1 MTAEPRGHGEG
12 AEHLFIHGFRVGAVS
27 GSKLLAE
34 ISHLIT
40 FRVETALV
48 SHRRYNEGLDVGSH
62 TRKSGS
68 LPFWSSQL

>member
-1 MTAEPRGHGEG
+1 MTAGSRGHGEG

-27 GSKLLAE
+27 DPRLLVE

-48 SHRRYNEGLDVGSH
+48 SHRRYNEGLDVGRAHNSE
-62 TRKSGS
+62 
-68 LPFWSSQL
+68 F